1 MGKKNRNKRR
11 DDKNAKSK
19 AKPSND
25 EAQKKAETT
34 TTIEPRIVIEI
45 DASTPESPNKTVTC
59 TTVNNLGISYV
70 FFYRIYGK
78 STNS

>member
-25 EAQKKAETT
+25 EKQKKAETT
-34 TTIEPRIVIEI
+34 EKIEPRIVIEI
-45 DASTPESPNKTVTC
+45 DASTPESPNKIATY
-59 TTVNNLGISYV
+59 TTMNNLGISIV
-70 FFYRIYGK
+70 LIFDIESIR
-78 STNS
+78 